1 MKTAAPS
8 SDSLPTPRTALVVF
22 VSLLILLSL
31 SAASSRL
38 LTGRA
43 GATVALLF
51 AAAKATLI
59 FVYFM
64 RLRYQS
70 GLVRLFALAGFFWLG
85 LIGLL
90 TFADYLTRR

>member
-1 MKTAAPS
+1 MKTTTS
-8 SDSLPTPRTALVVF
+8 SLDSLPTPRTAMAVF
-22 VSLLILLSL
+22 VALLILLSL

-38 LTGRA
+38 LTGKT

-51 AAAKATLI
+51 AAAKMTLI

-70 GLVRLFALAGFFWLG
+70 GLVRLFAMAGFFWLS

-90 TFADYLTRR
+90 TFADYLTRS